1 MSDKA
6 YVLKIIKSVLYEVI
20 KSEPYGSPFFEE
32 ISEKLYNYMITINSQ
47 SIGEKEN
54 GTTTTVKPRVQ

>member
-6 YVLKIIKSVLYEVI
+6 YTIKLILSVLYDVI
-20 KSEPYGSPFFEE
+20 KTEPYDSPFYEE

-47 SIGEKEN
+47 CIDEN
-54 GTTTTVKPRVQ
+54 DYGTTTTVKPKV